1 MQTVDGSRRIATRA
15 EVEAVFH
22 SHAGRVWR
30 AVLAMSAGRTAVADD
45 ATAEAFARLFAHRES
60 VREPVPW
67 VFRMAFRLAGQELR
81 RDRVIAPEGSAE
93 PMAERRSALPS
104 DLTDALRRL
113 SPDQR
118 VVVFLHY
125 YADLP
130 VAEGARLV
138 GSPAAT
144 VKVRL
149 HRARRSLRASL
160 ETVGVHD
167 G

>member
-1 MQTVDGSRRIATRA
+1 M
-15 EVEAVFH
+15 VFG

-30 AVLAMSAGRTAVADD
+30 AVLAMSAGRTAIADD

-67 VFRMAFRLAGQELR
+67 VFRIAFRLAAEDMR
-81 RDRVIAPEGSAE
+81 RERALAPEGSAE
-93 PMAERRSALPS
+93 TAGSDRSALPS
-104 DLTDALRRL
+104 DLTAALRQL

-125 YADLP
+125 HADLP
-130 VAEGARLV
+130 IAEVARLV

-149 HRARRSLRASL
+149 HRARRALRASL
-160 ETVGVHD
+160 ETVG
-167 G
+167 GA

>member
-1 MQTVDGSRRIATRA
+1 M
-15 EVEAVFH
+15 VFR

-30 AVLAMSAGRTAVADD
+30 AVLAMSAGRTSIADD

-67 VFRMAFRLAGQELR
+67 VFRMAFRLAAQELR
-81 RDRVIAPEGSAE
+81 RDRATAPEASTE
-93 PMAERRSALPS
+93 PARDHDSALPS

-130 VAEGARLV
+130 VAEVARLV
-138 GSPAAT
+138 GSPTAT

-149 HRARRSLRASL
+149 HRARRSLRDSL
-160 ETVGVHD
+160 ETAGAHD

>member
-1 MQTVDGSRRIATRA
+1 M
-15 EVEAVFH
+15 VFG

-30 AVLAMSAGRTAVADD
+30 AVLAMSAGRTAIADD

-60 VREPVPW
+60 VRDPVPW
-67 VFRMAFRLAGQELR
+67 VFRIAFRLAAEDMR
-81 RDRVIAPEGSAE
+81 RERVLAPESA
-93 PMAERRSALPS
+93 AKRLSVDRSALPD
-104 DLTDALRRL
+104 DLTAALRQL

-125 YADLP
+125 HADLP
-130 VAEGARLV
+130 IAEVARLV

-149 HRARRSLRASL
+149 HRARRALRASL
-160 ETVGVHD
+160 ETVG
-167 G
+167 GA

>member
-1 MQTVDGSRRIATRA
+1 M
-15 EVEAVFH
+15 VFG
-22 SHAGRVWR
+22 SHAGQVWR

-60 VREPVPW
+60 VRDPVPW
-67 VFRMAFRLAGQELR
+67 VFRLAFRLAAEELR
-81 RDRVIAPEGSAE
+81 RDRPLAPEGA
-93 PMAERRSALPS
+93 AERVSDDRSALPD
-104 DLTDALRRL
+104 DLTAALRQL

-125 YADLP
+125 HADLP
-130 VAEGARLV
+130 IAEVARLV

-149 HRARRSLRASL
+149 HRARRALRTSL
-160 ETVGVHD
+160 ETVG
-167 G
+167 GA

>member
-1 MQTVDGSRRIATRA
+1 
-15 EVEAVFH
+15 VEAVFH

-81 RDRVIAPEGSAE
+81 RDRVLAPEESAE
-93 PMAERRSALPS
+93 PVAERDSALPS

-130 VAEGARLV
+130 VAEVARLV

-160 ETVGVHD
+160 ETVGAHD